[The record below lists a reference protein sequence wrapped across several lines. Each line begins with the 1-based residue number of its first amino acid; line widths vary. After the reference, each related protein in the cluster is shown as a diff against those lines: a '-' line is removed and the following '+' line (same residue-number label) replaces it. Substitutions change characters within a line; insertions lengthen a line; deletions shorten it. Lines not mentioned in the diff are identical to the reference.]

1 MTYDEISHLL
11 DNPAEGRNIDSIHID
26 EMSITEDTL
35 TFSQKTM
42 FYDRSGELV
51 KDLAER
57 NEIRIDLNNG
67 TFVGNGKEEGFLNRS
82 WRRPGKVNP
91 EYLNNDGSVNLDELL
106 RAEWPDTSFKPN
118 LQAALE
124 NGGNS
129 RIEITRY
136 KDGSVYTDSNGKSQF
151 STPDG
156 KDIYKL
162 EDGTIREY
170 DNRSGQVVD
179 RTADGTVHEMSPEE
193 FQRQRIW
200 EAQDKHWAQ
209 REAAGTAEADAVSDE
224 MRMEKNMRTQADH
237 WRELEKMHEDGLI
250 TDQEYKTYA
259 DNISNRVYENDP
271 RSMNEIFSADKAQE
285 VWEAKQQEAL
295 KEQRLSE
302 IHENYTEP
310 QMEKLDEQRAELK
323 EMLGNGEITQEEY
336 GHHMNTVN
344 KNVFEDVDQ
353 MREYVSTHPV
363 TPESPSVETSDT
375 SASTEGA
382 PVKEPLEADV
392 DDHYHAD
399 TETVQIDENTSY
411 SRTEMN
417 GTSGEAREH
426 RQNLRDEL
434 SELRDN
440 GTIDADEY
448 GSRMNDINHGRYD
461 GFENLN
467 EAMEDIP
474 TPTTEQEMA
483 APEVSPVEPHVE
495 SHTEVF
501 HEDGITVEHTSTQ
514 MNGYDK
520 RGAMHDE
527 LDRKL
532 EAGEITAEQ
541 RAELGAK
548 VNKGS
553 FDRYGS
559 IDEAMQAG
567 HDQATGYQAETV
579 VQDSPAPEPHIED
592 TTMETVD
599 LGNGTT
605 ATEVSGTIHG
615 GSEMTSERQAQ
626 MDELNAQLKNGEIN
640 GSEYQ
645 SQKKRMEASW
655 RSEDAREA
663 AEGQDSLDTESTAA
677 ESSMPNEDKL
687 DMEAPANETSM
698 PEQPIEGTQ
707 TKADISSTAD
717 TMDVKA
723 PEAPAMES
731 PAPQFD
737 FSSKEI
743 LNSKTI
749 SLDNGMSGQISIHM
763 DGSQSI
769 RMDSYGTA
777 VNPRMNAAERMKAM
791 NDAKAQFMESPEVK
805 EAISEQ
811 QKAYEGFRN
820 EFGGQSAKPDIK
832 APEAETPVEEP
843 ISAEPHVEN
852 ANIENIS
859 LGDGTEFTRVSGT
872 IHGGPEITPE
882 REAEGKALLDE
893 LQSEGM
899 DPAEYQIE
907 TQKLRTRWAQED
919 IAKEASGQAV
929 ETPAAQAGEPIGPQ
943 YEITDKFNPQT
954 VHVETPDGMSGEF
967 RISSDGSITIESD
980 SIQGLDGLS
989 DSDKIAAF
997 RSDPA
1002 VQDAILRARADGT
1015 VMQYRGGDFEFIRNI
1030 EVHTPDGLQDMKM
1043 VMDMDGGTKLYA
1055 QTPNGS
1061 YTELPENVQKQMMGT
1076 PDMQTVNEQL
1086 NDCRQAV
1093 IEQNVQIKEKL
1104 NNLEGLDPEV
1114 ETALKDIRT
1123 EGFMPSEPDISA
1135 YIREPMPISD
1145 VLEAGDA
1152 VLATPGP
1159 ELTEGLNALGQTSP
1173 DQVNLLVQ
1181 FLTSPAGQVIAGIAI
1196 ASMLIALVATIANH
1210 FSKDKNGSLMNET
1223 AKEREDKDAEFERIN
1238 GGSIEKEEMEK
1249 SQPREDISKDKE
1261 KPAADPE
1268 KNTDE
1273 RLQDENDKK
1282 KEQEDEIREPIE
1294 EKPEIKEET
1303 SPSKDQE
1310 PTPDDKKEEEKPE
1323 EAKEELSEDMDQP
1336 KEAKE
1341 HEDAPEVQEAK
1352 PEEEKAP
1359 SVDKEEKEESEK
1371 KTDSEEH
1378 AQEEMDPSIP
1388 ADSTEEPSMDG
1399 NPESTSVD
1407 EESAP
1412 VNEETAPA
1420 MEESIWIP
1428 EMEQGMPEEPE
1439 MAVPEETADHAA
1451 GEPNE
1456 EEEKAGDIRDPETL
1470 QNMLEKETA
1479 ELLREVEEAEK
1490 ETSELLQNIE
1500 KARKEALEE
1509 EEKEAE
1515 NTEKTV
1521 FREEAISEEDK
1532 TADDERK
1539 TIEEEPRIEEKQEKT
1554 TDTDPEQEK
1563 SDSIDFP
1570 QDGSEPVISTEEVS
1584 NENTPPAVEDTVKT
1598 EIPFAAVDPA
1608 EEKDRKEEPEQK
1620 TEDKDIHEETDSI
1633 DQEHGDDDAP
1643 EQDAIIPEAEQQATE
1658 EGRGD
1663 GTEINPERVA
1673 EGAKIAAAE
1682 AVPNEKMHSGVISW
1696 EVDRYSGSIILEGD
1710 ISAKGIQRVLEA
1722 AEKYAAENDIRLSNL
1737 VIGKGT
1743 ENIDINAFALVDRDA
1758 ENRKYAQIDTVSFEA
1773 DRKAYESLEKS
1784 KANALIMPES
1794 VKNLYFER
1802 YAPKAC
1808 LSLNK
1813 DGTFRDYNIVAFR
1826 DVPEIVEN
1834 FMPYS
1839 RINMLLENDTIPGH
1853 SMKIGANSFGNKKE
1867 FIGNY
1872 IKARDLEDEKA
1883 QEDPN
1888 KLTRKQKLE
1897 KDSEPVKHMTNNR
1910 MSCWSSFSKEE
1921 NEKTIDSMTR
1931 MMNRELDAD
1940 IKAMEEARRT
1950 LISERE
1956 AFIRDVRNT
1965 PDYVTSV
1972 FRSSDLYK
1980 EMFSA
1985 AKDELEKDYGLNG
1998 VKGTGKANESFY
2010 AKEYKALQNLAARL
2024 KDDKTKVGEKAL
2036 EKINKYLSLG
2046 IDKDGNEDIKK
2057 YIDFRIKERK
2067 DAFTKIENEYLDSKV
2082 VYDYLQSDAGK
2093 ARLSVC
2099 DHPEAFREYKELSA
2113 AIDLLSRDIEELSSK
2128 RSELLSENDRKIVQE
2143 ARASKETVNGLRISE
2158 AGESAF
2164 ENRSQRLLVS
2174 EDMMKLADTYLQ
2186 VAEAETDPYKKEAF
2200 QNAAKD
2206 IMRGKVFVAANGMKA
2221 GSFSFANND
2230 LEGLIQDTGNHI
2242 SLTKEIASFEHD
2254 MADLNGRL
2262 NQLRKEG
2269 KDTTQIEKDIKEKKA
2284 IFDGKLKALVGPN
2297 ASSISV
2303 LLSNSFASNRKLA
2316 TVALISPSQT
2326 ESIIR
2331 NSATGC
2337 PDKCAITFLTEEAK
2351 KMNITDLDQEKKRY
2365 EHDVRRED
2373 GKLAS
2378 MAKSV
2383 SMIGSVFDKEY
2394 KLSQAFKDTLSGV
2407 LVIFAKIADMIKEYR
2422 ENNPNTKLDGT
2433 KFGFFENVQEYYHR
2447 KFPNMPMAN
2456 MDRKMLKEMGLAR
2469 EAIASMAVLDIAM
2482 PGATDTEKAKSI
2494 IPVLNKMG
2502 EPVGTMIPVNGQ
2514 LQEMKRKLV
2523 NSTYDVDTIIEKSKE
2538 NRNGNLSR
2546 DEKISNY
2553 MNGLKEKVDTF
2564 KEDTNTPG
2572 KNRFAGLSEKVTDAA
2587 DRNLNAAKETAE
2599 KRAEQYEK
2607 VKARETGKKDQHKSR
2622 YSSPDGRKNKIKPRR
2637 TDAARL
2643 KATGTAQKRKKDN
2656 GQEVDR

>member
-11 DNPAEGRNIDSIHID
+11 DNPAEGRDIDSIHID
-26 EMSITEDTL
+26 EMSITEDSL

-136 KDGSVYTDSNGKSQF
+136 KDGSVYTDSNGKLQF
-151 STPDG
+151 HTRDG
-156 KDIYKL
+156 KDIYRVSD
-162 EDGTIREY
+162 ETIREY
-170 DNRSGQVVD
+170 DSRSGQIVD

-193 FQRQRIW
+193 IQRQRIW
-200 EAQDKHWAQ
+200 EAQDRHWS
-209 REAAGTAEADAVSDE
+209 AEASD
-224 MRMEKNMRTQADH
+224 
-237 WRELEKMHEDGLI
+237 
-250 TDQEYKTYA
+250 
-259 DNISNRVYENDP
+259 S
-271 RSMNEIFSADKAQE
+271 
-285 VWEAKQQEAL
+285 
-295 KEQRLSE
+295 
-302 IHENYTEP
+302 
-310 QMEKLDEQRAELK
+310 
-323 EMLGNGEITQEEY
+323 
-336 GHHMNTVN
+336 
-344 KNVFEDVDQ
+344 
-353 MREYVSTHPV
+353 
-363 TPESPSVETSDT
+363 SD
-375 SASTEGA
+375 SLEGA
-382 PVKEPLEADV
+382 ADRDPLEADA

-399 TETVQIDENTSY
+399 TETVQVDENTSY
-411 SRTEMN
+411 SHTEMS
-417 GTSGEAREH
+417 GTSGEVREH

-461 GFENLN
+461 
-467 EAMEDIP
+467 
-474 TPTTEQEMA
+474 
-483 APEVSPVEPHVE
+483 
-495 SHTEVF
+495 
-501 HEDGITVEHTSTQ
+501 
-514 MNGYDK
+514 
-520 RGAMHDE
+520 
-527 LDRKL
+527 
-532 EAGEITAEQ
+532 
-541 RAELGAK
+541 
-548 VNKGS
+548 
-553 FDRYGS
+553 RYGS

-567 HDQATGYQAETV
+567 QNQKTVHPDETAA
-579 VQDSPAPEPHIED
+579 QGSPAPEPHIED

-615 GSEMTSERQAQ
+615 GPEMTSERQAQ

-663 AEGQDSLDTESTAA
+663 TEGQDSLDTESTAA
-677 ESSMPNEDKL
+677 ESSMPNEDKP

-717 TMDVKA
+717 TMNVKA

-777 VNPRMNAAERMKAM
+777 VNPRMNAAERMRAM

-811 QKAYEGFRN
+811 QKAYEGFRD

-832 APEAETPVEEP
+832 APEAGTPVEEP
-843 ISAEPHVEN
+843 ISAEPHIEN
-852 ANIENIS
+852 ANIEDIS
-859 LGDGTEFTRVSGT
+859 LGDGTEFTRISGT

-893 LQSEGM
+893 LQSGGM

-919 IAKEASGQAV
+919 IAKEASGHAV
-929 ETPAAQAGEPIGPQ
+929 ETPATQAGEPIGPQ

-980 SIQGLDGLS
+980 SIRGLDGLS

-1061 YTELPENVQKQMMGT
+1061 YIELPENVQKQMMGT
-1076 PDMQTVNEQL
+1076 PDMQTVRGQL

-1093 IEQNVQIKEKL
+1093 IEQNAQIKEKL

-1123 EGFMPSEPDISA
+1123 EGFMPSEPDIGA

-1238 GGSIEKEEMEK
+1238 GGSIEKEGMEK

-1268 KNTDE
+1268 KDTDE
-1273 RLQDENDKK
+1273 HLQDEDNKK
-1282 KEQEDEIREPIE
+1282 KEDEIREPIE

-1323 EAKEELSEDMDQP
+1323 EVKEELSEDMDQP

-1341 HEDAPEVQEAK
+1341 REDAPEVQEAK

-1359 SVDKEEKEESEK
+1359 SVDKEEKEEAEK
-1371 KTDSEEH
+1371 KTDSKEPP
-1378 AQEEMDPSIP
+1378 QEEIDSSIP
-1388 ADSTEEPSMDG
+1388 ADSTEEPSIDG
-1399 NPESTSVD
+1399 NPESTSVG

-1439 MAVPEETADHAA
+1439 MAVSEETAEHVAENPDAVKEGKA
-1451 GEPNE
+1451 EGENGKSEE
-1456 EEEKAGDIRDPETL
+1456 EEEKVGDIRDPETL

-1479 ELLREVEEAEK
+1479 EILREVEEAEK
-1490 ETSELLQNIE
+1490 ETSE
-1500 KARKEALEE
+1500 
-1509 EEKEAE
+1509 EEKEIE

-1521 FREEAISEEDK
+1521 SDEREAHSEEEK

-1539 TIEEEPRIEEKQEKT
+1539 TVEKGPRIEEGQEKVSSA
-1554 TDTDPEQEK
+1554 DSEPEK
-1563 SDSIDFP
+1563 SDSVDFS
-1570 QDGSEPVISTEEVS
+1570 QDGSESVISTEEAS
-1584 NENTPPAVEDTVKT
+1584 NENTPPSVEDTVET
-1598 EIPFAAVDPA
+1598 EIPSVAVNLSED
-1608 EEKDRKEEPEQK
+1608 KGKKEESGQEA
-1620 TEDKDIHEETDSI
+1620 EGKDIQEEESDSM
-1633 DQEHGDDDAP
+1633 DHDHDDASGL
-1643 EQDAIIPEAEQQATE
+1643 EIPIPGSEKQTTE
-1658 EGRGD
+1658 KERSTKID
-1663 GTEINPERVA
+1663 PERVA

-1682 AVPNEKMHSGVISW
+1682 AVSNEKMHSGVISW
-1696 EVDRYSGSIILEGD
+1696 EVDRYSGSIILGGD
-1710 ISAKGIQRVLEA
+1710 ISAKGVQRVLEA

-1808 LSLNK
+1808 LSLNR
-1813 DGTFRDYNIVAFR
+1813 DGTFRDFNIVAFR
-1826 DVPEIVEN
+1826 DVSEVGDN
-1834 FMPYS
+1834 FLPYS

-1867 FIGNY
+1867 FIGSY
-1872 IKARDLEDEKA
+1872 IKVRDLEDEKT

-1965 PDYVTSV
+1965 PDYVASV

-2128 RSELLSENDRKIVQE
+2128 RSELLSKNDRKIVQE

-2186 VAEAETDPYKKEAF
+2186 VAEAEKDPYKKEAF

-2242 SLTKEIASFEHD
+2242 SLAKEIASFEHD

-2365 EHDVRRED
+2365 EHDVRSED
-2373 GKLAS
+2373 RKLSS

-2433 KFGFFENVQEYYHR
+2433 KFGFFENIQEYYHR
-2447 KFPNMPMAN
+2447 KFPNMPTAN

-2494 IPVLNKMG
+2494 IPVLNRMG

-2564 KEDTNTPG
+2564 REDTNTPG

-2599 KRAEQYEK
+2599 KRAEQHEK
-2607 VKARETGKKDQHKSR
+2607 VKARETGRKDQHKSR